1 MASVNEKELTRIIK
15 SGELSGVYYL
25 YGTDLYSVERYK
37 REMVKRTVKAGD
49 ETYNLH
55 EFEARTLIPTD
66 SARLLTAS
74 PCLRTSFA
82 SPSATLTLRK
92 RQSSARVTESLMKHA

>member
-25 YGTDLYSVERYK
+25 YGTDLYSVEKYK

-55 EFEARTLIPTD
+55 EFEGC
-66 SARLLTAS
+66 LLY
-74 PCLRTSFA
+74 TSDA
-82 SPSATLTLRK
+82 AD
-92 RQSSARVTESLMKHA
+92 E